1 MAPDGRLSLPFP
13 METSSSR
20 PHLFGLLA
28 GLFLAAGL
36 CFASIVFT
44 RTWTHIHE
52 SQVIDVTGS
61 ARKNV
66 QSDLVVWRASFAVED
81 ESLLAAHAKLKADLA
96 VVKEFL
102 QARNVKDVSLLPLQI
117 RELTARVKSEGDE
130 TVAKRTGYRITQR
143 IELKSTDIEPVTRL
157 GTESAALLEQGIA
170 LVSDGLEFIYTKASE
185 AKVEMMAEATKD
197 ARARAEQIAGQ
208 GGRKIKEL
216 RTARMGVVQI
226 NPLYSSATSWE
237 GNNDNSSFE
246 KTITTTVSATFS
258 LQ

>member
-1 MAPDGRLSLPFP
+1 
-13 METSSSR
+13 MENHSTR

-28 GLFLAAGL
+28 GLFLATGL
-36 CFASIVFT
+36 CIASIVFT
-44 RTWTHIHE
+44 RTWTHLHE

-66 QSDLVVWRASFAVED
+66 ASDLVIWRASFSVED
-81 ESLLAAHAKLKADLA
+81 EELLSAHAQLKANLA
-96 VVKEFL
+96 VVQEFL
-102 QARNVKDVSLLPLQI
+102 QAKNVKDFTLLPVQI
-117 RELTARVKSEGDE
+117 REITEHTKNDDDE
-130 TVAKRTGYRITQR
+130 TVTKRIGYRLTQR
-143 IELKSTDIEPVTRL
+143 IEIKSADIATTTRL
-157 GTESAALLEQGIA
+157 GAESASLLEQGIA
-170 LVSDGLEFIYTKASE
+170 LVSEELDFIYTKASE

-226 NPLYSSATSWE
+226 NPLYSSATSSE
-237 GNNDNSSFE
+237 GNNDSSSFE

-258 LQ
+258 LE

>member
-1 MAPDGRLSLPFP
+1 MDTPA
-13 METSSSR
+13 SR

-44 RTWTHIHE
+44 RTWTRLHE
-52 SQVIDVTGS
+52 SQVIEVTGS

-66 QSDLVVWRASFAVED
+66 LSDLVIWRASFAVED
-81 ESLLAAHAKLKADLA
+81 EELLCAHQKLKTDLA
-96 VVKEFL
+96 KVDMFLRAKGVKEFT
-102 QARNVKDVSLLPLQI
+102 LLPVQI
-117 RELTARVKSEGDE
+117 REITTRTKHEDDE
-130 TVAKRTGYRITQR
+130 TVTKRIGYRLSQR
-143 IELKSTDIEPVTRL
+143 IEIKSADIATTTRL
-157 GTESAALLEQGIA
+157 GTESAVLLEQGLA
-170 LVSDGLEFIYTKASE
+170 LVSEGLEFIYTKASE
-185 AKVEMMAEATKD
+185 AKIEMMAEATKD

-237 GNNDNSSFE
+237 GNNDTTSLE
-246 KTITTTVSATFS
+246 KTISTTVSATFS
-258 LQ
+258 LE

>member
-1 MAPDGRLSLPFP
+1 

-36 CFASIVFT
+36 CFAAIVFT

-66 QSDLVVWRASFAVED
+66 LSDLVVWRASFAVED
-81 ESLLAAHAKLKADLA
+81 EALLAAHEKLQADLGKVDA
-96 VVKEFL
+96 FLRAKGVKEIS
-102 QARNVKDVSLLPLQI
+102 VLPVQI
-117 RELTARVKSEGDE
+117 REITARNKGDNDE
-130 TVAKRTGYRITQR
+130 TVTKRIGYRLTQR
-143 IELKSTDIEPVTRL
+143 IEIKSTDVAPTTRL

-185 AKVEMMAEATKD
+185 AKIEMMAEATKD

>member
-1 MAPDGRLSLPFP
+1 
-13 METSSSR
+13 MENPSSR

-44 RTWTHIHE
+44 RTWTHLHE

-66 QSDLVVWRASFAVED
+66 LSDLVVWRASFAVED
-81 ESLLAAHAKLKADLA
+81 EALLNAHAKLKADLEKVGA
-96 VVKEFL
+96 FLSANGVKEFT
-102 QARNVKDVSLLPLQI
+102 LLPVQI
-117 RELTARVKSEGDE
+117 REITARTKNDDE
-130 TVAKRTGYRITQR
+130 EAVTKRLGYRLTQR
-143 IELKSTDIEPVTRL
+143 IEIKSADLPTTARL
-157 GTESAALLEQGIA
+157 GTESAALLAQGIA
-170 LVSDGLEFIYTKASE
+170 LVSEGLEFIYTKASE
-185 AKVEMMAEATKD
+185 AKIEMMAEATKD

-237 GNNDNSSFE
+237 GNNDTSSLE

-258 LQ
+258 LE

>member
-1 MAPDGRLSLPFP
+1 
-13 METSSSR
+13 MENHSSR

-36 CFASIVFT
+36 CFASILFT
-44 RTWTHIHE
+44 RTWTRLHE

-66 QSDLVVWRASFAVED
+66 QSDLVVWRASFGVDD
-81 ESLLAAHAKLKADLA
+81 ESLLAAHEKLKAALVQVDAFLRA
-96 VVKEFL
+96 KGGKEFT
-102 QARNVKDVSLLPLQI
+102 LLPVQI
-117 RELTARVKSEGDE
+117 REITAPAKNEDDE
-130 TVAKRTGYRITQR
+130 TVTKRIGYRLSQR
-143 IELKSTDIEPVTRL
+143 IEIKSADIATTTRL
-157 GTESAALLEQGIA
+157 GTESAVLLEQGIA
-170 LVSDGLEFIYTKASE
+170 LVSEGLEFIYTKASE
-185 AKVEMMAEATKD
+185 AKIEMMAEATKD

-258 LQ
+258 LE

>member
-1 MAPDGRLSLPFP
+1 
-13 METSSSR
+13 MENHSSR

-66 QSDLVVWRASFAVED
+66 FSDLVVWRASFAVDD
-81 ESLLAAHAKLKADLA
+81 EELLSAHEKLKADLLK
-96 VVKEFL
+96 VDTFLRGKGVKEI
-102 QARNVKDVSLLPLQI
+102 SLLPVQI
-117 RELTARVKSEGDE
+117 REITARVKSDDGDE
-130 TVAKRTGYRITQR
+130 TITKRIGYRLTQR
-143 IELKSTDIEPVTRL
+143 LEIKSADIAPTTRL

-170 LVSDGLEFIYTKASE
+170 LVSDNLEFIYTKASE

-208 GGRKIKEL
+208 GGRKIREL

>member
-1 MAPDGRLSLPFP
+1 
-13 METSSSR
+13 METAPSR

-36 CFASIVFT
+36 CFASIIFT
-44 RTWTHIHE
+44 KTWTHLHE

-66 QSDLVVWRASFAVED
+66 TSDLIVWRASFAVED
-81 ESLLAAHAKLKADLA
+81 QELLSAHAKLKADLEKVSA
-96 VVKEFL
+96 FL
-102 QARNVKDVSLLPLQI
+102 HDKGVKDFTVLPVQI
-117 RELTARVKSEGDE
+117 REITERTKNEEEESLTRRVGF
-130 TVAKRTGYRITQR
+130 RLIQR
-143 IELKSTDIEPVTRL
+143 IELKSTDLATTRL

-197 ARARAEQIAGQ
+197 ARARAEQIASQ
-208 GGRKIKEL
+208 GGRKLKEL

-237 GNNDNSSFE
+237 GNNDNSSLE

-258 LQ
+258 LE

>member
-1 MAPDGRLSLPFP
+1 
-13 METSSSR
+13 METASTR

-36 CFASIVFT
+36 CFASVVFT
-44 RTWTHIHE
+44 RTWTHLHE

-66 QSDLVVWRASFAVED
+66 LSDLVVWRASFAVED

-96 VVKEFL
+96 VVQEFL
-102 QARNVKDVSLLPLQI
+102 QARNVRDVSLLPLQI
-117 RELTARVKSEGDE
+117 RELTARVKRDGDE

-143 IELKSTDIEPVTRL
+143 IEIKSTDIEPTTRL
-157 GTESAALLEQGIA
+157 GTDSAALLEQGIA
-170 LVSDGLEFIYTKASE
+170 LESDGLDFIYTKASE

-246 KTITTTVSATFS
+246 KTIMTTVSATFS
-258 LQ
+258 LD

>member
-1 MAPDGRLSLPFP
+1 
-13 METSSSR
+13 MENHSSR

-36 CFASIVFT
+36 CFASIMFT
-44 RTWTHIHE
+44 RTWTRLHE

-66 QSDLVVWRASFAVED
+66 QSDLVVWRASFGVDD
-81 ESLLAAHAKLKADLA
+81 ESLLSAHEKLKAALVQVDAFLRA
-96 VVKEFL
+96 QGVKEFT
-102 QARNVKDVSLLPLQI
+102 LLPVQI
-117 RELTARVKSEGDE
+117 REITARAKSDDDE
-130 TVAKRTGYRITQR
+130 TVTKRIGYRLSQR
-143 IELKSTDIEPVTRL
+143 IEIKSADIATTTRL
-157 GTESAALLEQGIA
+157 GTESAVLLEQGIA
-170 LVSDGLEFIYTKASE
+170 LVSEGLEFIYTKASE
-185 AKVEMMAEATKD
+185 AKIEMMAEATKD

-258 LQ
+258 LE

>member
-1 MAPDGRLSLPFP
+1 
-13 METSSSR
+13 MENHSSR

-44 RTWTHIHE
+44 RTWTRLHE

-66 QSDLVVWRASFAVED
+66 QSDLVVWRASFGVDD
-81 ESLLAAHAKLKADLA
+81 ESLLSAHEKLKAALVQVDAFLRA
-96 VVKEFL
+96 KGVKEFT
-102 QARNVKDVSLLPLQI
+102 LLPVQI
-117 RELTARVKSEGDE
+117 REITARAKGDDDE
-130 TVAKRTGYRITQR
+130 TVTRRIGYRLSQR
-143 IELKSTDIEPVTRL
+143 IEIKSADIATTTRL
-157 GTESAALLEQGIA
+157 GTESAVLLEQGIA
-170 LVSDGLEFIYTKASE
+170 LVSEGLEFIYTKASE
-185 AKVEMMAEATKD
+185 AKIEMMAEATKD

-258 LQ
+258 LE

>member
-1 MAPDGRLSLPFP
+1 MDNH
-13 METSSSR
+13 SSR

-44 RTWTHIHE
+44 RTWTRLRE

-81 ESLLAAHAKLKADLA
+81 EALLGAHAKLKGDLA
-96 VVKEFL
+96 KVQEFL
-102 QARNVKDVSLLPLQI
+102 QARGAGNFTLFPVQI
-117 RELTARVKSEGDE
+117 REITARVKNDGDE
-130 TVAKRTGYRITQR
+130 SVTKRLGYRLTQR
-143 IELKSTDIEPVTRL
+143 LELQSTDLAPTIRL
-157 GTESAALLEQGIA
+157 GTESAVLLEQDVA
-170 LVSDGLEFIYTKASE
+170 LVSEGLEFIYTKASE

-197 ARARAEQIAGQ
+197 ARARAEQIARQ
-208 GGRKIKEL
+208 GGRTIKEL

>member
-1 MAPDGRLSLPFP
+1 
-13 METSSSR
+13 METASTR

-36 CFASIVFT
+36 CFASVVFT
-44 RTWTHIHE
+44 RTWTHLHE

-66 QSDLVVWRASFAVED
+66 LSDLVVWRASFAVED
-81 ESLLAAHAKLKADLA
+81 ESLLADHAKLKADLA

-102 QARNVKDVSLLPLQI
+102 QARNVRDVSLLPLQI
-117 RELTARVKSEGDE
+117 RELTARVKRDGDE

-143 IELKSTDIEPVTRL
+143 IEIKSTDIEPTTRL
-157 GTESAALLEQGIA
+157 GTDSAALLEQGIA
-170 LVSDGLEFIYTKASE
+170 LESDGLDFIYTKASE

-258 LQ
+258 LE

>member
-1 MAPDGRLSLPFP
+1 
-13 METSSSR
+13 MEIPSSR

-44 RTWTHIHE
+44 RTWTHLHE

-61 ARKNV
+61 ARKNIL
-66 QSDLVVWRASFAVED
+66 SDLVIWRAGFAVED
-81 ESLLAAHAKLKADLA
+81 ESLLTAHQNLKVDLTKVRA
-96 VVKEFL
+96 FL
-102 QARNVKDVSLLPLQI
+102 STKGVTEIKLLPVQI
-117 RELTARVKSEGDE
+117 REITARVRQDNEE
-130 TVAKRTGYRITQR
+130 TVAKRIGYRLIQR
-143 IELKSTDIEPVTRL
+143 IEVKSTDVATTTRL

-170 LVSDGLEFIYTKASE
+170 LVSEGLEFIYTKAAE

-216 RTARMGVVQI
+216 RTAHMGVVQI

-237 GNNDNSSFE
+237 GNNDTSSYE
-246 KTITTTVSATFS
+246 KTITTTVSAIFS
-258 LQ
+258 LE

>member
-1 MAPDGRLSLPFP
+1 
-13 METSSSR
+13 METHPSR

-44 RTWTHIHE
+44 RTWTHLHE

-66 QSDLVVWRASFAVED
+66 TSDLVVWRASFSVDD
-81 ESLLAAHAKLKADLA
+81 ESLLNAHEKLKTDLA
-96 VVKEFL
+96 KVDAFLRGSGVKEL
-102 QARNVKDVSLLPLQI
+102 ALLPVQV
-117 RELTARVKSEGDE
+117 REITARAKTDDDE
-130 TVAKRTGYRITQR
+130 TVTKRLGYRLTQR
-143 IELKSTDIEPVTRL
+143 IEVRSGDVATTTRL
-157 GTESAALLEQGIA
+157 GTESAALLAQGIA
-170 LVSDGLEFIYTKASE
+170 LVSDGIEFIYTKASE

-208 GGRKIKEL
+208 GGRRIKEL

-237 GNNDNSSFE
+237 GNNDTSSLE
-246 KTITTTVSATFS
+246 KTITTTVSATFA
-258 LQ
+258 LE

>member
-1 MAPDGRLSLPFP
+1 
-13 METSSSR
+13 MENSSR

-36 CFASIVFT
+36 CFASVVFT
-44 RTWTHIHE
+44 RTWTHLHE

-66 QSDLVVWRASFAVED
+66 TSDLVIWRASFSVDD
-81 ESLLAAHAKLKADLA
+81 EALLSAHEKLKACQKTVQDFLGA
-96 VVKEFL
+96 KGVKE
-102 QARNVKDVSLLPLQI
+102 VSLQPLQI
-117 RELTARVKSEGDE
+117 REITARGKGDDDE
-130 TVAKRTGYRITQR
+130 TVTRRIGYRLVQR
-143 IELKSTDIEPVTRL
+143 LEVRSTDIDVTTRL
-157 GTESAALLEQGIA
+157 GTESAALLSDGVA
-170 LVSDGLEFIYTKASE
+170 LVSEGIEFVYTKANE

-226 NPLYSSATSWE
+226 NPLYSTATSWE
-237 GNNDNSSFE
+237 GNNDTSSLE
-246 KTITTTVSATFS
+246 KTITTTVSATFA
-258 LQ
+258 LE

>member
-1 MAPDGRLSLPFP
+1 
-13 METSSSR
+13 MEIPSSR

-44 RTWTHIHE
+44 RTWTHLHE

-61 ARKNV
+61 ARKNIL
-66 QSDLVVWRASFAVED
+66 SDLVIWRASFAVED
-81 ESLLAAHAKLKADLA
+81 ESLLTAHQNLKVDLTKVRA
-96 VVKEFL
+96 FL
-102 QARNVKDVSLLPLQI
+102 STKGVTEIKLLPVQI
-117 RELTARVKSEGDE
+117 REITARVRQDNEE
-130 TVAKRTGYRITQR
+130 TVAKRIGYRLIQR
-143 IELKSTDIEPVTRL
+143 IEVKSTDVATTTRL

-170 LVSDGLEFIYTKASE
+170 LVSEGLEFIYTKAAE

-216 RTARMGVVQI
+216 RTAHMGVVQI

-237 GNNDNSSFE
+237 GNNDTSSYE
-246 KTITTTVSATFS
+246 KTITTTVSAIFS
-258 LQ
+258 LE

>member
-1 MAPDGRLSLPFP
+1 
-13 METSSSR
+13 MENHSSR

-44 RTWTHIHE
+44 RTWTQLHE

-66 QSDLVVWRASFAVED
+66 QSDLVVWRASFGVED
-81 ESLLAAHAKLKADLA
+81 ESLLSAHEKLKASLA
-96 VVKEFL
+96 QVDAFLRAKGVKEFT
-102 QARNVKDVSLLPLQI
+102 LLPVQI
-117 RELTARVKSEGDE
+117 REITAREKNDDEE
-130 TVAKRTGYRITQR
+130 TVTKRIGYRLSQR
-143 IELKSTDIEPVTRL
+143 IEIKSADIATTTRL
-157 GTESAALLEQGIA
+157 GTESAVLLEQGIA
-170 LVSDGLEFIYTKASE
+170 LVSEGLEFIYTKASE
-185 AKVEMMAEATKD
+185 AKIEMMAEATKD

-258 LQ
+258 LD

>member
-1 MAPDGRLSLPFP
+1 
-13 METSSSR
+13 MENHSSR

-28 GLFLAAGL
+28 GLFLAVGL

-44 RTWTHIHE
+44 RTWTRLHE

-66 QSDLVVWRASFAVED
+66 QSDLVVWRASFAVDE
-81 ESLLAAHAKLKADLA
+81 ESLLAAHEKLKAALVQVDAFLRA
-96 VVKEFL
+96 KGVKEFT
-102 QARNVKDVSLLPLQI
+102 LLPVQI
-117 RELTARVKSEGDE
+117 REITARTKGDDDE
-130 TVAKRTGYRITQR
+130 TVTKRIGYRLSQR
-143 IELKSTDIEPVTRL
+143 IEIKSADIATTTRL
-157 GTESAALLEQGIA
+157 GTESAVLLEQGIA
-170 LVSDGLEFIYTKASE
+170 LVSEGLEFIYTKASE
-185 AKVEMMAEATKD
+185 AQIEMMAEAPKD

-258 LQ
+258 LE

>member
-1 MAPDGRLSLPFP
+1 
-13 METSSSR
+13 MENHSTR

-36 CFASIVFT
+36 CFASVVFT
-44 RTWTHIHE
+44 RTWTHLHE

-66 QSDLVVWRASFAVED
+66 QSDLVVWRASFGVDD
-81 ESLLAAHAKLKADLA
+81 ESLLTAHEKLKAALVRVDAFLSA
-96 VVKEFL
+96 KGVKEFT
-102 QARNVKDVSLLPLQI
+102 VLPVQI
-117 RELTARVKSEGDE
+117 REITARTKGDDDE
-130 TVAKRTGYRITQR
+130 TVTKRIGYRLSQR
-143 IELKSTDIEPVTRL
+143 IEIKSTDVATTTRL

-170 LVSDGLEFIYTKASE
+170 LVSEGLEFIYTKASE

-208 GGRKIKEL
+208 GGRHIKEL

-237 GNNDNSSFE
+237 GNNDTSSLE

-258 LQ
+258 LE

>member
-1 MAPDGRLSLPFP
+1 
-13 METSSSR
+13 METNRSR
-20 PHLFGLLA
+20 PHLIGLLA

-44 RTWTHIHE
+44 RTWTHLHE

-66 QSDLVVWRASFAVED
+66 LSDLVIWRASFSVED
-81 ESLLAAHAKLKADLA
+81 EALLSAHEKLKADLGRMEVFLHA
-96 VVKEFL
+96 RGVKEIT
-102 QARNVKDVSLLPLQI
+102 LLPVQI
-117 RELTARVKSEGDE
+117 REIT
-130 TVAKRTGYRITQR
+130 TRTKNEEDDVVSRRIGFRLTQR
-143 IELKSTDIEPVTRL
+143 IEIKSADLATTTRL

-170 LVSDGLEFIYTKASE
+170 LVSEGLEFIYTKASE

-208 GGRKIKEL
+208 GGRTIKEL

-237 GNNDNSSFE
+237 GNNDTSSLE
-246 KTITTTVSATFS
+246 KTITTTVSATFA
-258 LQ
+258 LE

>member
-1 MAPDGRLSLPFP
+1 
-13 METSSSR
+13 MENHSSR

-28 GLFLAAGL
+28 GLFLAVGL

-44 RTWTHIHE
+44 RTWTRLHE

-66 QSDLVVWRASFAVED
+66 QSDLVVWRANFGVDD
-81 ESLLAAHAKLKADLA
+81 ESLLSAHEKLKAALVQVDAFLRA
-96 VVKEFL
+96 KGVKEFI
-102 QARNVKDVSLLPLQI
+102 LLPVQI
-117 RELTARVKSEGDE
+117 REITARAKSDDDE
-130 TVAKRTGYRITQR
+130 TVTKRIGYRLSQR
-143 IELKSTDIEPVTRL
+143 IEIKSADIATTTRL
-157 GTESAALLEQGIA
+157 GTESAVLLEQGIA
-170 LVSDGLEFIYTKASE
+170 LVSEGLEFIYTKASE
-185 AKVEMMAEATKD
+185 AKIEMMAEATKD

-208 GGRKIKEL
+208 GGRQIKEL

-226 NPLYSSATSWE
+226 NPLYSSATGWE

-258 LQ
+258 LE

>member
-1 MAPDGRLSLPFP
+1 
-13 METSSSR
+13 MENHSSR

-36 CFASIVFT
+36 CFTSILFT
-44 RTWTHIHE
+44 RTWTKLHE

-66 QSDLVVWRASFAVED
+66 QSDLAIWRASFAAED
-81 ESLLAAHAKLKADLA
+81 VDLLGAHEKLKADLVKVDTFLRA
-96 VVKEFL
+96 KGVKEITL
-102 QARNVKDVSLLPLQI
+102 QPVQI
-117 RELTARVKSEGDE
+117 REITTRVKGDDDE
-130 TVAKRTGYRITQR
+130 PVTKRIGYRISQR
-143 IELKSTDIEPVTRL
+143 LEIKSSDIATTTRL

-185 AKVEMMAEATKD
+185 VKIEMMAEATKD

-208 GGRKIKEL
+208 GGRSIKEL

-258 LQ
+258 LE

>member
-1 MAPDGRLSLPFP
+1 
-13 METSSSR
+13 MEIPPSR

-66 QSDLVVWRASFAVED
+66 RSDLVVWRASFSVDD
-81 ESLLAAHAKLKADLA
+81 EVLLNAHTTLKEHLAKTSEFLRGHG
-96 VVKEFL
+96 VKEIT
-102 QARNVKDVSLLPLQI
+102 VMPVQI
-117 RELTARVKSEGDE
+117 REITARGKGEDE
-130 TVAKRTGYRITQR
+130 ESVTRRVGYRLTQR
-143 IELKSTDIEPVTRL
+143 IEIRSTDVETTTGL
-157 GTESAALLEQGIA
+157 GTASAALLEQGVA
-170 LVSDGLEFIYTKASE
+170 LISEGLEFIYTKASD
-185 AKVEMMAEATKD
+185 AKIEMMAEATKD
-197 ARARAEQIAGQ
+197 ARARAEQIAVQ

-237 GNNDNSSFE
+237 GNNDNSSLE
-246 KTITTTVSATFS
+246 KTITTTVSATFT
-258 LQ
+258 LE